1 MLLSDCQRPKEKKGD
16 SYMDYRRGE
25 VTLRL
30 LVIMGNDGKLLSEKK
45 INLFH

>member
-1 MLLSDCQRPKEKKGD
+1 MLLPEAKGKKKKGD
-16 SYMDYRRGE
+16 TYMYSRRGE

-45 INLFH
+45 LNLVH